1 MINFRFHLVSLI
13 AVFLALALGVV
24 VGSTV
29 IDRAIVD
36 GLEAQIDRVE
46 RNAEEQRRKNNELS
60 QRLERLEVFEEQV
73 APFVLEDRLPEVPI
87 VLLATRGVNEDAV
100 RNLVAAMRRAGAAAP
115 AIIWLEPSWALV
127 DPEPRQALREL
138 FDRADG
144 DGDVL
149 RRAAVTAIARRIQ
162 TGGTGEAVPA
172 TTTTAVETTTTSV
185 PDTTSEAEET
195 TSTTVPDL
203 PDVDVFEALEEAD
216 LIEFDLAGAA
226 EFDRATYPGPGA
238 RVVVVSGPE
247 ARVSA
252 DVLFL
257 PLVAALAEEPLLTL
271 AADVPPDDTEQA
283 TAEVVGRV
291 RGNGD
296 LGDEI
301 STVDSVDRLIGRLAS
316 VLALEE
322 LGRGQVGHY
331 GLGPGASRQL
341 PEIPEA

>member
-46 RNAEEQRRKNNELS
+46 RNAERQRRENNDL
-60 QRLERLEVFEEQV
+60 RRRVERLEVFEEQ
-73 APFVLEDRLPEVPI
+73 ATPFVLEDRLPDVP
-87 VLLATRGVNEDAV
+87 VVVFATRGLDEDAV
-100 RNLVAAMRRAGAAAP
+100 RSLVASMRRAGATAP
-115 AIIWLEPSWALV
+115 AIIWLEPSWALA
-127 DPEPRQALREL
+127 DAEPRQALREL
-138 FDRADG
+138 FDRPDG

-149 RRAAVTAIARRIQ
+149 RRTAVTAIARRIQ
-162 TGGTGEAVPA
+162 VDGGIEATSTTTETTSPTVGEDVVQA
-172 TTTTAVETTTTSV
+172 TTTTSAPVLPET
-185 PDTTSEAEET
+185 
-195 TSTTVPDL
+195 
-203 PDVDVFEALEEAD
+203 DVFETLEEAG
-216 LIEFDLAGAA
+216 LIEFDQAGGA

-238 RVVVVSGPE
+238 RVVMVSGPA
-247 ARVSA
+247 ARISA

-257 PLVAALAEEPLLTL
+257 PLVSAMAEEPLLAL
-271 AADVPPDDTEQA
+271 AAEIPAGGDD
-283 TAEVVGRV
+283 AEAAEIVGLV
-291 RGNGD
+291 RNNAD
-296 LGDEI
+296 LVDEV
-301 STVDSVDRLIGRLAS
+301 STVDSADSRVGRLAA

-341 PEIPEA
+341 PENAGT

>member
-1 MINFRFHLVSLI
+1 MTRTPF
-13 AVFLALALGVV
+13 
-24 VGSTV
+24 
-29 IDRAIVD
+29 AISW
-36 GLEAQIDRVE
+36 R
-46 RNAEEQRRKNNELS
+46 
-60 QRLERLEVFEEQV
+60 
-73 APFVLEDRLPEVPI
+73 
-87 VLLATRGVNEDAV
+87 
-100 RNLVAAMRRAGAAAP
+100 RRAGATAP

-162 TGGTGEAVPA
+162 AGGSGEAVPA
-172 TTTTAVETTTTSV
+172 TTTTTAETTTTTV
-185 PDTTSEAEET
+185 PDGTAETEET
-195 TSTTVPDL
+195 TTTTVPDL
-203 PDVDVFEALEEAD
+203 PDVDVFDALEEAG

-226 EFDRATYPGPGA
+226 EFDRAAYPGPGA
-238 RVVVVSGPE
+238 RVVVASGPE
-247 ARVSA
+247 AQVSA
-252 DVLFL
+252 EVLFL

-271 AADVPPDDTEQA
+271 AGDVPPGDAEQA
-283 TAEVVGRV
+283 PAEAVGRI
-291 RGNGD
+291 RSDGD
-296 LGDEI
+296 LGDEV

>member
-46 RNAEEQRRKNNELS
+46 RNAEEQRRDNNELR
-60 QRLERLEVFEEQV
+60 QRVERLEVFEEQV
-73 APFVLEDRLPEVPI
+73 APFVLEDRLPDVPV
-87 VLLATRGVNEDAV
+87 VLMATRGVDEDAV
-100 RNLVAAMRRAGAAAP
+100 RGLVAAMRRAGAAAP

-127 DPEPRQALREL
+127 EPEPRQALREL
-138 FDRADG
+138 FDRPDG
-144 DGDVL
+144 GGDVL
-149 RRAAVTAIARRIQ
+149 RRTALTAVARRIQ
-162 TGGTGEAVPA
+162 AGGTGESVPA
-172 TTTTAVETTTTSV
+172 TTTTAAETTTT
-185 PDTTSEAEET
+185 TAAEEVPEADDT
-195 TSTTVPDL
+195 TSTTAPEL
-203 PDVDVFEALEEAD
+203 PDVDVFDALED
-216 LIEFDLAGAA
+216 VGLIAFDRAGAA
-226 EFDRATYPGPGA
+226 EVDRATYPGPGA
-238 RVVVVSGPE
+238 RVVAVSGPA

-252 DVLFL
+252 EVLFL
-257 PLVAALAEEPLLTL
+257 PLVTALAEEALLTL
-271 AADVPPDDTEQA
+271 AADVPSDD
-283 TAEVVGRV
+283 AEEAAAETVGLV
-291 RGNGD
+291 RGNGE
-296 LGDEI
+296 LVDEV

>member
-46 RNAEEQRRKNNELS
+46 RNAEEQRRENNELR
-60 QRLERLEVFEEQV
+60 QRVEQLQVFEEQV
-73 APFVLEDRLPEVPI
+73 APFVLDDRLPGVPV
-87 VLLATRGVNEDAV
+87 VLLATRGVDEDAV
-100 RNLVAAMRRAGAAAP
+100 QGLVAALRRADAAAP
-115 AIIWLEPSWALV
+115 AIVWLEPSWALV
-127 DPEPRQALREL
+127 EPAPRQALREL
-138 FDRADG
+138 FGRPDG

-149 RRAAVTAIARRIQ
+149 RRTALTAVARRIQ
-162 TGGTGEAVPA
+162 AGGVGDSVP
-172 TTTTAVETTTTSV
+172 TTTTVAETTSTTTTEEA
-185 PDTTSEAEET
+185 PEAEET
-195 TSTTVPDL
+195 TSTTAPVL
-203 PDVDVFEALEEAD
+203 PDVDVFDALEEAG
-216 LIEFDLAGAA
+216 LIA
-226 EFDRATYPGPGA
+226 FDRAGAEEVDRAGYPGPGA
-238 RVVVVSGPE
+238 RVVVVSGPA

-252 DVLFL
+252 EVLFL
-257 PLVAALAEEPLLTL
+257 PLVAALAEESLLTL
-271 AADVPPDDTEQA
+271 AADVPSDEAEEA
-283 TAEVVGRV
+283 TAEVVGLV
-291 RGNGD
+291 RGNGELVD
-296 LGDEI
+296 DI

>member
-46 RNAEEQRRKNNELS
+46 RNAEEQRRENNELR
-60 QRLERLEVFEEQV
+60 QRVERLEVFEEQV
-73 APFVLEDRLPEVPI
+73 APFVLEDRLPEIPV
-87 VLLATRGVNEDAV
+87 VLLATRGIDEDAV
-100 RNLVAAMRRAGAAAP
+100 RGLVAAMRRAGAAAP
-115 AIIWLEPSWALV
+115 AVIWLEPSWALV
-127 DPEPRQALREL
+127 EPEPRQALREV
-138 FDRADG
+138 FDRPDG

-162 TGGTGEAVPA
+162 AGGSGEAVPV
-172 TTTTAVETTTTSV
+172 TTTTAAETTTTTA
-185 PDTTSEAEET
+185 PGDPTGAEET
-195 TSTTVPDL
+195 TSTTAPDL
-203 PDVDVFEALEEAD
+203 PDVDVFDALEEAG
-216 LIEFDLAGAA
+216 LIEFDRAGAA
-226 EFDRATYPGPGA
+226 EFDRTTYPGPGA
-238 RVVVVSGPE
+238 RVVVVSGPA

-252 DVLFL
+252 EVLFL
-257 PLVAALAEEPLLTL
+257 PLVAALAEAPLLSL
-271 AADVPPDDTEQA
+271 AADVPPDDTEEA
-283 TAEVVGRV
+283 TAEVVGLV
-291 RGNGD
+291 RGNGE
-296 LGDEI
+296 LVDEV